1 MAMRNDLR
9 SAVVKL
15 GEMLLFIV
23 LLLAGLWIVLF
34 LVKLAG
40 WWEWFESGPDGPVM
54 AATLPTLAALL
65 IAVVFVHD
73 RILRRAGVRPAEP
86 AAVTVRKALREM
98 AVQAGKGLLFTV
110 LLLPWFAVWSVLMVL
125 TGVRAAMYQNL
136 PVSVAA
142 TLIGAVV
149 SAACA
154 WFIYEWIMRKLWARG
169 WLLLKP
175 EAREKPAPEGAV
187 RTPREG

>member
-1 MAMRNDLR
+1 
-9 SAVVKL
+9 
-15 GEMLLFIV
+15 MLLFIV

-34 LVKLAG
+34 LVKLSG
-40 WWEWFESGPDGPVM
+40 WWEWLVESGPDGPV
-54 AATLPTLAALL
+54 AAVMFPALAALL
-65 IAVVFVHD
+65 IAVTFIHD

-86 AAVTVRKALREM
+86 AGVTVRKALREM

-142 TLIGAVV
+142 TLIGAGGQRRLRMVH
-149 SAACA
+149 
-154 WFIYEWIMRKLWARG
+154 L
-169 WLLLKP
+169 
-175 EAREKPAPEGAV
+175 
-187 RTPREG
+187 